1 MQYDDDGSVRVSV
14 DSMAF
19 DNAATASGFVG
30 MFAPHAIA
38 TSGAAAP
45 ITKSR
50 TRWTRRVGSIGHPE
64 YTEPAL
70 KYIAMPH
77 VAAAADRP
85 PDPDCESCGA
95 TLVYVETVIGS
106 GAFRTQAASMPQIPI
121 HFYDC
126 PECGT
131 CWKLGTRLMPDPVR
145 QIARG

>member
-1 MQYDDDGSVRVSV
+1 MQYVDDGSVRVSV
-14 DSMAF
+14 DSMAL
-19 DNAATASGFVG
+19 DNAAAASGCVG
-30 MFAPHAIA
+30 TFAPHAIA
-38 TSGAAAP
+38 TSGDVAP
-45 ITKSR
+45 IRTSR
-50 TRWTRRVGSIGHPE
+50 RKLIRRLKNIGHPD

-70 KYIAMPH
+70 RSTAMAH
-77 VAAAADRP
+77 ILAATDRP

-95 TLVYVETVIGS
+95 TLVYVETEISS